1 MPSMLVENIHEIRIP
16 FAEPLFLI
24 TPSSSLSD
32 VKRRSVIISI
42 PNINV
47 MIIHATLSFFES
59 CQSGVLPE
67 SSLSLEINLSGY
79 IVTGNANLS
88 MDEKPSSVFV

>member
-1 MPSMLVENIHEIRIP
+1 MLIENIHEIRIP
-16 FAEPLFLI
+16 LTRPFFPI
-24 TPSSSLSD
+24 TPSSSLTNIE
-32 VKRRSVIISI
+32 RRSVIISI

-47 MIIHATLSFFES
+47 MIIHVTLSFFEN

-67 SSLSLEINLSGY
+67 SSLSFEINLSGY
-79 IVTGNANLS
+79 IVTGSASLS